1 MLFGYRHYAHRKCPT
16 SFDVIGC
23 RGDVDL
29 VFVVD
34 SSGSIRR
41 ERFPYVLDFIARFVN
56 ETEVDMEKTRIGC
69 VQFSRDSS
77 TAFYLDVC

>member
-1 MLFGYRHYAHRKCPT
+1 M
-16 SFDVIGC
+16 
-23 RGDVDL
+23 
-29 VFVVD
+29 VD

-77 TAFYLDVC
+77 TAFYLDVSVTLGGWGGVIRGQGV